1 MGGFGPHTLSDI
13 LQGYLE
19 KSVSQIV
26 KGGLIIFKRE
36 KKLRK
41 GKNVFSVVNSKC
53 REQAWP
59 GSRQHTAYVGV
70 GGLSPL
76 PPFTQQLHMKPEAR
90 KLKE

>member
-1 MGGFGPHTLSDI
+1 MCLV
-13 LQGYLE
+13 Y
-19 KSVSQIV
+19 
-26 KGGLIIFKRE
+26 
-36 KKLRK
+36 
-41 GKNVFSVVNSKC
+41 VVNSKC

-90 KLKE
+90 KLKEKKYEGVRFVVL